1 MKSSMRRA
9 AFSGIIASFAWGVL
23 YGLGRTWGSR
33 RAERRRHLPGDELV
47 PHPSFSTDHATT
59 IGAPPE
65 EVWPWLVQ
73 MGWHRGGFYTYR
85 WVDRLLFP
93 ANAPSTHSIMPE
105 YQDLE
110 VGDRI
115 PDGAPETNCFYQVE
129 ILEPN
134 KMLILRSWTHL
145 PPQLRNNPRVHM
157 EWTWAFYLD
166 QISDTETRLLFRV
179 RGVLEPRWLL
189 AFYNLFIV
197 PADFVMG
204 RSLCLGLKQRVEKRK
219 SLQGHAEIK
228 GVARKGA

>member
-1 MKSSMRRA
+1 MNVSAGRA
-9 AFSGIIASFAWGVL
+9 AFSGIMTSLAWGVL
-23 YGLGRTWGSR
+23 YGLGRTWGSTR
-33 RAERRRHLPGDELV
+33 GERRRHLPGDELV
-47 PHPSFSTDHATT
+47 PHPSFSSDHATNIT
-59 IGAPPE
+59 ATPE

-93 ANAPSTHSIMPE
+93 GNAPSADTILPE

-134 KMLILRSWTHL
+134 KMVILRSWTHL
-145 PPQLRNNPRVHM
+145 PPQVRNNPHVRM

-179 RGVLEPRWLL
+179 RGVLEPWWLL
-189 AFYNLFIV
+189 ALYNLLII

-204 RSLCLGLKQRVEKRK
+204 RSLCLGLKQRVEKQR
-219 SLQGHAEIK
+219 SLQVHAR
-228 GVARKGA
+228 G

>member
-1 MKSSMRRA
+1 MRSSARRA
-9 AFSGIIASFAWGVL
+9 AFSGIMASLAWGVL
-23 YGLGRTWGSR
+23 YGLGRTWGSTR
-33 RAERRRHLPGDELV
+33 VERRRHLPGDELV
-47 PHPSFSTDHATT
+47 PHPSFSSDHATNIT
-59 IGAPPE
+59 ATPE

-93 ANAPSTHSIMPE
+93 ANAPSTDTIMPE

-110 VGDRI
+110 VGDLI

-145 PPQLRNNPRVHM
+145 PPQVRNNPHVRM

-179 RGVLEPRWLL
+179 RGVLEPWWLL
-189 AFYNLFIV
+189 AFYNLFII

-204 RSLCLGLKQRVEKRK
+204 RSLCLGLKQRVEKKK
-219 SLQGHAEIK
+219 SLQEHAEIK
-228 GVARKGA
+228 GATRKGA